1 MTVKNKLG
9 LILLIV
15 GYLLLIPGVS
25 LPVIHVVSV
34 LDKAA
39 LAEIGKES
47 LMASQNIPPFIMQ
60 FVSGFIDSIQI
71 SGTEVVQETHHS
83 ILGVA
88 ETLWKDGNLFVAIMI
103 VFFSIV
109 IPISKG
115 ILVAS
120 SETVFKKSK
129 EGITAK
135 LAEKMSKW
143 SMADVFVI
151 ALIISFLGTNATTA
165 GSGLVQTTAEFGEG
179 FYFFLAYCF
188 LSIISSQLIRQEA
201 VK

>member
-9 LILLIV
+9 LILLTL

-47 LMASQNIPPFIMQ
+47 LMAGQNIPPFIMQ
-60 FVSGFIDSIQI
+60 LVSGFIDSIQI

-88 ETLWKDGNLFVAIMI
+88 ETLWKDDNLFVAIMI

-109 IPISKG
+109 IPILKG
-115 ILVAS
+115 ILLAS
-120 SETVFKKSK
+120 SEIMFKDK
-129 EGITAK
+129 ESITAR
-135 LAEKMSKW
+135 LASWMSKW

-165 GSGLVQTTAEFGEG
+165 GSGLIQTTAEFGEG

-188 LSIISSQLIRQEA
+188 LSIVSSQLMKKEV